1 MELILS
7 TPYYT
12 IHHDA
17 SVHTFF
23 VEWSDKAEKI
33 SKEEFK
39 KHLSQFVTKVRE
51 YHIKKF
57 LVNSLRGHFVMDMEV
72 QEWHD
77 REIAPRYIEQ
87 KIEKI
92 AFVLPEKDFF
102 AAISLEQAFEETQAQ
117 LLQTQFFQTYEEA
130 LQWIKN

>member
-17 SVHTFF
+17 SIHAFS
-23 VEWSDKAEKI
+23 VEWSAKAERI
-33 SKEEFK
+33 SKDEFK
-39 KHLSQFVTKVRE
+39 KRVSQFVTMVKE

-57 LVNSLRGHFVMDMEV
+57 LVNSLQGHFVMDIEV

-102 AAISLEQAFEETQAQ
+102 AAISLEQAFDETQAQ
-117 LLQTQFFQTYEEA
+117 QLQTQFFQTYEEA
-130 LQWIKN
+130 LQWIKS